1 MTTDHLKDKRIL
13 VIDDEEFMLWAIKI
27 KLEKCG
33 AKAITSGNVHD
44 AFFKLNNVKPD
55 LILLDIMLPDMSGLE
70 FMSLIKNN
78 FMDTKIPV
86 ILMSTLSKD
95 EVINVGYKLGATDY
109 IIKPF
114 DMGDLV
120 EKIAQVLAP
129 KVH

>member
-1 MTTDHLKDKRIL
+1 MTNHLKDKRIL

-33 AKAITSGNVHD
+33 CKAITSGNVHD

-70 FMSLIKNN
+70 FMSLIKNT
-78 FMDTKIPV
+78 FMDTKIPI

-120 EKIAQVLAP
+120 DKISDVLAP